1 MIVLDANPDVASKGK
16 LFKAAWAERYA
27 GVIDYRPNH
36 KLSDVDMRTN
46 TLKFDFNDDVKA
58 DVLNVIPPMGAGNIA
73 RTAGLTTVDN
83 RWCEVNFLT
92 FKSLAHPKVHVL
104 GDAIQGA
111 PSMPKSGH
119 MANQHGK
126 TCAAA
131 VVAMLTGQEVPSDPV
146 YANTCYSYVSAD
158 VVVHVA
164 SVHPTTQRRKP
175 C

>member
-1 MIVLDANPDVASKGK
+1 VIVLDANPDVASKGK

-83 RWCEVNFLT
+83 RWCEVNFINAT
-92 FKSLAHPKVHVL
+92 EEAGRMRFSDDGFSCTSVIGGKEPTSC
-104 GDAIQGA
+104 
-111 PSMPKSGH
+111 SGLCLKIP
-119 MANQHGK
+119 Q
-126 TCAAA
+126 
-131 VVAMLTGQEVPSDPV
+131 
-146 YANTCYSYVSAD
+146 
-158 VVVHVA
+158 
-164 SVHPTTQRRKP
+164 PTKQS
-175 C
+175 